1 MKTVHY
7 SAEIVAKWPATVE
20 LVKGDKRGFTFSISP
35 EADVPAIQVTQRDD
49 GSDDNVIHKVSS
61 EIAANFPVQ
70 KDLDSITSALNNSLR
85 HCALNLDVARQE
97 LSSIEASSDSDGGLI
112 FEFVD
117 PNHSTQV
124 NVEVEDWH
132 ITQSEVTTPGAETI
146 IKPCE

>member
-1 MKTVHY
+1 MRWWQTPLY
-7 SAEIVAKWPATVE
+7 
-20 LVKGDKRGFTFSISP
+20 
-35 EADVPAIQVTQRDD
+35 
-49 GSDDNVIHKVSS
+49 
-61 EIAANFPVQ
+61 Q
-70 KDLDSITSALNNSLR
+70 KDLDSIISALSNSLL
-85 HCALNLDVARQE
+85 HCALNLDAARQK

-112 FEFVD
+112 FGFVD